1 MNNFEPPSDFGGGS
15 SSSSGGTRVI
25 LNPTTTFF
33 HLFFRFFSIFLYI
46 FANYI
51 FSFTSAFV
59 FLLLLMSMDFWVV
72 KNVTGRIMAGLR
84 WWNYVDEGGES
95 RWIFESRPKDSPHVH
110 SSTEIRIFWGTLL
123 LAPLLWVLFMFTS
136 FWRLN
141 VQWIVLPFIGILF
154 TGTNLLGYLKCRFQ
168 NSDGPL
174 GNNNS
179 GGDSSAASFLQKKL
193 ISNIVSGLLS
203 SKSQPQQSGRGSF
216 QTI

>member
-1 MNNFEPPSDFGGGS
+1 MNNFEIPSEFGGGV
-15 SSSSGGTRVI
+15 GGTRII

-84 WWNYVDEGGES
+84 WWNYVDENGES
-95 RWIFESRPKDSPHVH
+95 RWIFESRPKDSQHVH
-110 SSTEIRIFWGTLL
+110 SSTEIKIFWGTLA
-123 LAPLLWVLFMFTS
+123 LAPLIWVMFIFTS

-154 TGTNLLGYLKCRFQ
+154 TGTNLLGYLRCKFQ
-168 NSDGPL
+168 NSDSPPGKNP
-174 GNNNS
+174 S
-179 GGDSSAASFLQKKL
+179 SFLQNKL
-193 ISNIVSGLLS
+193 ISNFVSGLMT
-203 SKSQPQQSGRGSF
+203 SKPKPTASTSTGGF
-216 QTI
+216 QTV